1 VTRLKLVVLLGCGAC
16 QAPSEWV
23 AVALDGGRLVIPTEA
38 EGTPL
43 RCFVDTGSDGTY
55 LASDLGIYGH
65 PRLDIGGWKLKID
78 ADHDEGIDAA
88 LASMT
93 FDGESPNC
101 WLGWDSLREVAFTV
115 DYARSRVRIG
125 PSGPDAAWIEDA
137 DLAEPIVTPLS
148 NLAQVPVLSATVQ
161 DVEVSLIAD
170 LGADAGILHPD
181 VIAEMAD
188 PPTLFPTQ
196 GNTAEGRVSFEIG
209 IVDEVEIEGVA
220 HQKVEFAVYDSP
232 TIARLGE
239 GLDGVLGGST
249 FPRYAVTFDGPAATL
264 TLQAEAE

>member
-1 VTRLKLVVLLGCGAC
+1 VTRMKLVVLLGCGAC

-101 WLGWDSLREVAFTV
+101 WLGWDSLR
-115 DYARSRVRIG
+115 
-125 PSGPDAAWIEDA
+125 DAAWIEDA